1 MSADSPSKDEGST
14 EKPAWGPSH
23 FLCPSFCHFQ
33 NNSFQG
39 FFTFLGCSELPFLE
53 VVPLDI
59 GRGPPCHL
67 IKEKF
72 IYLFS
77 THFFGRKHENTGVP
91 VNFRIYFK
99 EI

>member
-1 MSADSPSKDEGST
+1 MSTDSPSKGEGST
-14 EKPAWGPSH
+14 EKTTSGPSH
-23 FLCPSFCHFQ
+23 FLCPSFCHFE

-39 FFTFLGCSELPFLE
+39 FSTFLGCSEFPFLQ
-53 VVPLDI
+53 VGTLDI

-77 THFFGRKHENTGVP
+77 THFFGRKHENTGVL